1 MAYRRN
7 TIVVLVV
14 LMLFGIRLFAQ
25 TAPCLRRS
33 LSVNILM
40 PQGMVASAL
49 TAGELRAML
58 GKEPVKIL
66 SVLPDDPP
74 HRIIVLLDSS
84 GSVLSTPLVWRAYLA
99 MARNFVTNLPEG
111 TTVTLA
117 VFADQIDMVIP
128 VTNDRAALD
137 SKFKSLEAGWG
148 FFRRPRATALWD
160 ALKTAS
166 DMFSPPRPGDVLY
179 AFTDGGDD
187 ASRIHFEDLE
197 NTFRSKPIRLLLISV
212 PGIAQPR
219 ADAKELKR
227 LRDLAM
233 ETGGATADI
242 SGKGLEK
249 KSQSLSQSIPRL
261 YRMEIEL
268 PAQLKN
274 TEKPRVTVTG
284 PTIEG
289 IDVNYSAILA
299 PCPNTTPE
307 NAAH

>member
-1 MAYRRN
+1 MACRRN
-7 TIVVLVV
+7 PIVVV
-14 LMLFGIRLFAQ
+14 LILFGIRLFAQ
-25 TAPCLRRS
+25 TGPCLRRS

-40 PQGMVASAL
+40 PQGTMAPTL
-49 TAGELRAML
+49 TAGELRATV

-99 MARNFVTNLPEG
+99 MARNFVTNQPEG

-128 VTNDRAALD
+128 VTNDRVALD

-166 DMFSPPRPGDVLY
+166 DMFSPPRQGDVIY
-179 AFTDGGDD
+179 AFTDGVDN
-187 ASRIHFEDLE
+187 ASRIHVEDLE

-212 PGIAQPR
+212 RGTAQPR
-219 ADAKELKR
+219 AFAKELQK
-227 LRDLAM
+227 LQDLVI
-233 ETGGATADI
+233 ETGGATAEI
-242 SGKGLEK
+242 SRKALEK
-249 KSQSLSQSIPRL
+249 KSQFLSQSIPRL
-261 YRMEIEL
+261 YRMGIEL

-274 TEKPRVTVTG
+274 TEKSRVIVTG

-289 IDVNYSAILA
+289 IDVNYSGGLA